1 MFSLVLQDVF
11 LFDGTVTENITYSQP
26 DALAEEV
33 VAAAKA
39 SCAHE
44 FVEEFPDKY
53 DTIIGERGVKLSGGQ
68 KQRISLARA
77 ILRDPEILILDEAT
91 SSLDSESEALIQ
103 EALKTI
109 LKDRTTLVIAHRLST
124 VMDADKIVVIENGK
138 IVEEGPHEELL
149 QRRGKYYD
157 MFTKQMEKTRD
168 SNVWLDWVDDSS
180 DDDGGTTEVKEG
192 ATS

>member
-1 MFSLVLQDVF
+1 VLQDVF

-124 VMDADKIVVIENGK
+124 VMDADKIVVIENGV